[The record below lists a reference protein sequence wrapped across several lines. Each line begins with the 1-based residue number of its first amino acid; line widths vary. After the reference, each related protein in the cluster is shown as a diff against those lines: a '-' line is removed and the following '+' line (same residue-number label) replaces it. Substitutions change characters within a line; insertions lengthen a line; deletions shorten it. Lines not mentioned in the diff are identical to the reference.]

1 MKKSFYLLFAFVLC
15 ICLISGCKD
24 KNQKENETSLRTSSP
39 DATQSTQSTEVE
51 PTPTDAETSSPSSS
65 QKQMDKETEA
75 PTEQQTKDEP
85 LFSEKDAKSFISTA
99 YNKYEIYRGRECNI
113 NSPESIFPKK
123 SGEAYVLPYFLDNYF
138 YSSGKSINIHDD
150 TDGILSDSEAAYLD
164 KAYGFPH
171 FSAVKISTVQSVFN
185 EIFGKNT
192 YRLSGGIENNCTQS
206 GYYLMLGG
214 RGGDGLSIF
223 NDYRISNIQISNE
236 IARVTVS
243 ESWSVMDDNGD
254 FHDVSAKTT
263 YILGI
268 TNGSVYLQDVI
279 FN

>member
-24 KNQKENETSLRTSSP
+24 KNQKENETSLSTSSP

-65 QKQMDKETEA
+65 QKQTDKETEA
-75 PTEQQTKDEP
+75 PTEQQTEAEP

-99 YNKYEIYRGRECNI
+99 YNKYKIYIGREWNI
-113 NSPESIFPKK
+113 NSPKSIFPKE
-123 SGEAYVLPYFLDNYF
+123 SGGSCVLPYFLDNYF
-138 YSSGKSINIHDD
+138 CYTGKDINIHDD

-164 KAYGFPH
+164 KAYDFPH

-214 RGGDGLSIF
+214 RGGDGQSIL

-243 ESWSVMDDNGD
+243 ESWSVMDDNRD
-254 FHDVSAKTT
+254 LHDVSAKTT